1 MRATSKFN
9 FTDAQAETIIRFG
22 SAKAKPERNPGFRK
36 VLSDQVFV
44 IVLLAAA
51 MNAAWNSAVKIGG
64 DRIAVMAVTTL
75 IGSALSALA
84 LPWVTWPGA
93 AATWALLAGSIAIHT
108 AYHFALPIAYN
119 HGDLGQVY
127 PIARGSAPLMVMGG
141 AAVFAG
147 ETPGQGA
154 LLGIVCLCIG
164 VLSLAVGRGG
174 WRGSGKA
181 VGYALLTGV
190 LIAAYTVVDGLGARS
205 AASAISYAVLL
216 TVGDGVATALIV
228 LSWKGRRAFMLD
240 GRSMRLCTFAAA
252 MQLGACWLA
261 VWALSRAP
269 MGSVSA
275 LRETSVLFVAL
286 ISTFL
291 LKERL
296 GAWRLV
302 SAAFVCG
309 GIVFIRFGH

>member
-1 MRATSKFN
+1 
-9 FTDAQAETIIRFG
+9 
-22 SAKAKPERNPGFRK
+22 
-36 VLSDQVFV
+36 VLSNEVFV

-75 IGSALSALA
+75 IGSVLSLLA
-84 LPWVTWPGA
+84 LPWLTWPSTAVTWSF
-93 AATWALLAGSIAIHT
+93 LAGSIAIHT

-127 PIARGSAPLMVMGG
+127 PIARGSAPLMVMGA

-154 LLGIVCLCIG
+154 LLGIACLCIG
-164 VLSLAVGRGG
+164 VLSLAVGRRG

-205 AASAISYAVLL
+205 AASAISFAVLL

-228 LSWKGRRAFMLD
+228 LCWKGRRAFMLG
-240 GRSMRLCTFAAA
+240 GRAMRLCTFAAA

-261 VWALSRAP
+261 VWALSLAP

-296 GAWRLV
+296 GALRIV

>member
-1 MRATSKFN
+1 M
-9 FTDAQAETIIRFG
+9 IRVGFCTGEARTANQG
-22 SAKAKPERNPGFRK
+22 SHM
-36 VLSDQVFV
+36 LSNEVFF

-75 IGSALSALA
+75 IGSVLSLLV
-84 LPWVTWPGA
+84 LPWITWPST
-93 AATWALLAGSIAIHT
+93 AATWVFLAGSIAIHT

-127 PIARGSAPLMVMGG
+127 PIARGSAPLMVMAA

-147 ETPGQGA
+147 EVPGQGA
-154 LLGIVCLCIG
+154 LLGIACLCIG
-164 VLSLAVGRGG
+164 VLSLAVGRSG

-181 VGYALLTGV
+181 VGWALLTGV

-205 AASAISYAVLL
+205 AESAISFAVLL

-228 LSWKGRRAFMLD
+228 WWWKGARAFRLKD
-240 GRSMRLCTFAAA
+240 DAMRLCAFAAA

-296 GAWRLV
+296 GALRLV

>member
-1 MRATSKFN
+1 M
-9 FTDAQAETIIRFG
+9 
-22 SAKAKPERNPGFRK
+22 
-36 VLSDQVFV
+36 LSNEVFF

-75 IGSALSALA
+75 IGSVLSLLV
-84 LPWVTWPGA
+84 LPWITWPA
-93 AATWALLAGSIAIHT
+93 TSATWIFLAGSIAIHT

-127 PIARGSAPLMVMGG
+127 PIARGSAPLMVMAA
-141 AAVFAG
+141 AAVVAG
-147 ETPGQGA
+147 EAPGQGA
-154 LLGIVCLCIG
+154 LLGIACLCTG
-164 VLSLAVGRGG
+164 VLLLAVGSKG
-174 WRGSGKA
+174 WRGSGRA
-181 VGYALLTGV
+181 VAWALLTGV
-190 LIAAYTVVDGLGARS
+190 LIATYTVVDGLGARS
-205 AASAISYAVLL
+205 ATSAISFAVLL
-216 TVGDGVATALIV
+216 TVGDGMATALIV
-228 LSWKGRRAFMLD
+228 LWWKGPRAFRLD
-240 GRSMRLCTFAAA
+240 RGAMRLCAFAAA

-296 GAWRLV
+296 GALRLV

-309 GIVFIRFGH
+309 GIVFLRIGH

>member
-1 MRATSKFN
+1 M
-9 FTDAQAETIIRFG
+9 
-22 SAKAKPERNPGFRK
+22 
-36 VLSDQVFV
+36 LSNEVFV
-44 IVLLAAA
+44 IVMFAAV

-75 IGSALSALA
+75 IGSGLSLLA
-84 LPWVTWPGA
+84 LPWITWPEGA
-93 AATWALLAGSIAIHT
+93 SWAFLAGSIAVHT
-108 AYHFALPIAYN
+108 AYHFALPVAYN

-127 PIARGSAPLMVMGG
+127 PIARGCAPLMVMLG
-141 AAVFAG
+141 AAIFAG
-147 ETPGQGA
+147 EVPAMGQ
-154 LLGIVCLCIG
+154 LLGVACLCLG
-164 VLSLAVGRGG
+164 VLMLAVGRNG

-190 LIAAYTVVDGLGARS
+190 LIAVYTVVDGLGARS
-205 AASAISYAVLL
+205 TASAISFAVLL
-216 TVGDGVATALIV
+216 TVGDGIATALIV
-228 LSWKGRRAFMLD
+228 LWWKGAGAFRLDHRA
-240 GRSMRLCTFAAA
+240 MRLCTFAAA

-286 ISTFL
+286 ISIFL

-296 GAWRLV
+296 GALRMV

-309 GIVFIRFGH
+309 GIAFIRFGH